1 MWVSDD
7 FSRNA
12 RERTGS
18 QLFMGL
24 RRRVPR
30 AGRYIL
36 RMSGQA
42 VSDFVHQ
49 HPCNPTLQMRGRGPV
64 SFFLRRKK
72 ELYLLELSSA
82 TAWLPFLTVLEG
94 CECSGR

>member
-1 MWVSDD
+1 MNTKTIFNKRLHFLKSERIVLALQEAQRVWVSDD

-12 RERTGS
+12 RECTGS

-36 RMSGQA
+36 RMSGQT
-42 VSDFVHQ
+42 VSDFVH
-49 HPCNPTLQMRGRGPV
+49 
-64 SFFLRRKK
+64 
-72 ELYLLELSSA
+72 
-82 TAWLPFLTVLEG
+82 
-94 CECSGR
+94 